1 MSTNAIFD
9 EKVFPYCSR
18 DKADG
23 HTPIPIEDENLF
35 TAFDDLPPD
44 DNQNHR
50 DPEPSRDINVPLPLG
65 LGQFPNQPFPR
76 GDEHSSR
83 HSSPSTTP
91 WFPQTEDL
99 SPLQLYHDTP
109 DGTEESLPPSYAT
122 SPLRPGVKRTQPE
135 TGHRS
140 SISDQHQH
148 KRMDGRHF
156 SDSPPDMERQTVEQ
170 EGIPPTGP
178 RIWLPPRQHS
188 DETLVEFRNRSHQD
202 YSTLEE

>member
-1 MSTNAIFD
+1 MTFIGYEPNTKGYCFWSKERRQVFVSTNAIFD

-35 TAFDDLPPD
+35 TAPDDLPLD
-44 DNQNHR
+44 DTRNHR

-65 LGQFPNQPFPR
+65 LGQFPNQPFPQD
-76 GDEHSSR
+76 DEHLSQ

-91 WFPQTEDL
+91 WFPQTKDL

-109 DGTEESLPPSYAT
+109 DGSEESLLPSYAT

-140 SISDQHQH
+140 SISDRHQH
-148 KRMDGRHF
+148 KWYMVT
-156 SDSPPDMERQTVEQ
+156 DSPPEMERSTVEQ
-170 EGIPPTGP
+170 EEIPSTGP
-178 RIWLPPRQHS
+178 
-188 DETLVEFRNRSHQD
+188 
-202 YSTLEE
+202 